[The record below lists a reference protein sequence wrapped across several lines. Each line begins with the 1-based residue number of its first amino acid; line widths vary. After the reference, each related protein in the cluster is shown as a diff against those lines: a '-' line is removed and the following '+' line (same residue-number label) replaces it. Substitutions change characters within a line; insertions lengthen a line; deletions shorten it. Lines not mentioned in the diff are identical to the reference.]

1 MSPHFSWP
9 PEVQKKVDRGVRTTI
24 HSDGWLGEISP
35 HPIRIQI
42 LMSLF
47 AMYLV
52 IVRDSVTE
60 LSASVPRVLKKVDKV
75 IGGERGR
82 RA

>member
-1 MSPHFSWP
+1 MGFEP
-9 PEVQKKVDRGVRTTI
+9 PDRVGGR
-24 HSDGWLGEISP
+24 GLGEISP
-35 HPIRIQI
+35 RPVRIEI

-52 IVRDSVTE
+52 IVRDNVTKLSV
-60 LSASVPRVLKKVDKV
+60 SVLLVLKKVGRI

-82 RA
+82 RT

>member
-1 MSPHFSWP
+1 M
-9 PEVQKKVDRGVRTTI
+9 KVDVGLEPPDEV
-24 HSDGWLGEISP
+24 GGGGLGEISP
-35 HPIRIQI
+35 RPIRIEI

-60 LSASVPRVLKKVDKV
+60 LSASVP
-75 IGGERGR
+75 
-82 RA
+82 